1 MTRPS
6 FASGDAHS
14 SLITRHR
21 EASLWDL
28 SRIMNLRFDKVI
40 RSVGFGFRKVYSL
53 VLSDEGLYL
62 VRTGSVRTL
71 KYYRMDAN
79 RQIVVLNENDRGVK
93 EIQKNEGRI
102 DSTPL
107 DDLVKESDSFVVR
120 LEAIEEVKIKAGRS
134 PEMLI
139 EVTGSDHYLVF
150 PYASLEEVETLQRA
164 LNKWSVKK

>member
-1 MTRPS
+1 
-6 FASGDAHS
+6 
-14 SLITRHR
+14 
-21 EASLWDL
+21 
-28 SRIMNLRFDKVI
+28 
-40 RSVGFGFRKVYSL
+40 
-53 VLSDEGLYL
+53 
-62 VRTGSVRTL
+62 
-71 KYYRMDAN
+71 MDAN
-79 RQIVVLNENDRGVK
+79 RQIVALNENDRGVK

>member
-1 MTRPS
+1 
-6 FASGDAHS
+6 
-14 SLITRHR
+14 
-21 EASLWDL
+21 
-28 SRIMNLRFDKVI
+28 MNLRFDKVI

-79 RQIVVLNENDRGVK
+79 RQIVALNENDRGVK

>member
-1 MTRPS
+1 
-6 FASGDAHS
+6 
-14 SLITRHR
+14 
-21 EASLWDL
+21 
-28 SRIMNLRFDKVI
+28 MNLRFDKVI

-62 VRTGSVRTL
+62 IRTGSVGTL
-71 KYYRMDAN
+71 KHYRVDAN
-79 RQIVVLNENDRGVK
+79 RQIAVLNEDDRGVK

-102 DSTPL
+102 DSVPL
-107 DDLVKESDSFVVR
+107 ANLIKESDNFVIR
-120 LEAIEEVKIKAGRS
+120 LEAIEEAKIKAGQS

-150 PYASLEEVETLQRA
+150 PYASFEEVETLQRA